1 MPTLGWPH
9 CQLKETTMGEHKDE
23 QDKPLQGPGQNPP
36 MTQPD
41 KSEERA
47 DKDRKAT
54 DQDDPDQDEMK
65 KHSPS
70 PNNPNNPNR

>member
-1 MPTLGWPH
+1 
-9 CQLKETTMGEHKDE
+9 MGEHKDE
-23 QDKPLQGPGQNPP
+23 QDKPLQSPGQNQP

-41 KSEERA
+41 NSEERA

-54 DQDDPDQDEMK
+54 DHDDVDQDYMK

-70 PNNPNNPNR
+70 PNNPNNPDQKP